1 MDLPSEI
8 KTPVKRRRHSKQ
20 LKARVVEETLQPG
33 ASIAAVAQRH
43 NLNANLIHKWRRTAE
58 RDIAAIAAPPAFLAL
73 PIAPTSAATSRAEVR
88 VEIRSPIQT
97 INVFWPCDQPHSLAH
112 FIKTLS

>member
-8 KTPVKRRRHSKQ
+8 RIPAKRRRRHSAQ
-20 LKARVVEETLQPG
+20 FKAQVLAETFETD
-33 ASIAAVAQRH
+33 ASIASVAQRH

-58 RDIAAIAAPPAFLAL
+58 RDLPATTAGFVSLLVPPA
-73 PIAPTSAATSRAEVR
+73 PVNTSGTDVRIEIASACRTV
-88 VEIRSPIQT
+88 
-97 INVFWPCDQPHSLAH
+97 NVFWPCDQPLSLAN

>member
-8 KTPVKRRRHSKQ
+8 KTQIKRRSHSKQ
-20 LKARVVEETLQPG
+20 FKARVLEETLEPG

-58 RDIAAIAAPPAFLAL
+58 RGIAAAAASPAFLAL
-73 PIAPTSAATSRAEVR
+73 PIAPTSDAISRVEAR
-88 VEIRSPIQT
+88 VEIRNPIQS
-97 INVFWPCDQPHSLAH
+97 IIVFWPCDQPHSLAN